1 MRPLREYIDI
11 VTEKVNTAELERIKQ
26 VIAAK
31 IKQLPDDDVTKK
43 ALAEIE
49 DLLRNVNAG
58 GKAGIINGRLQA
70 IDDPTVRAAQK
81 ELARYILSIDMTP
94 AQRDELFDLWKADQ
108 LVNHA
113 ALLKKGQKTIADVI
127 PKYNSNPAIKEFVD
141 DIMSI
146 AALGQGKGE
155 FGLSVLSRQINKPEK
170 GDLVIKG
177 IPIEVKTTDGGA
189 GRFTDQEVRPGEGFE
204 MAARNLNAFFKT
216 KGINL
221 PKSGVSMT
229 QAVQMVQNLAPKERA
244 NYLKLVREVIARI
257 FSGMDVEPI
266 INSIESGN
274 LNNALKEYSEAS
286 FNYYM
291 SKKNDEGVLYISLA
305 HTPTLMVMFKD
316 ARDLAATGM
325 RFHSKTIYITSI
337 NDVRLPYPQMEIVP
351 TKAGVEF
358 TGPKGGVDI
367 PASEP
372 AAPIAAPSTVTGK
385 RTSIRPPG
393 TEEPTTRRNISPPRK
408 RR

>member
-58 GKAGIINGRLQA
+58 GKAGIINGKLQS

-94 AQRDELFDLWKADQ
+94 AQRDELFDLWKADR
-108 LVNHA
+108 LVDHN

-170 GDLVIKG
+170 GDLIIKG

-189 GRFTDQEVRPGEGFE
+189 GRFTDQEVRPGVGFE
-204 MAARNLNAFFKT
+204 MAA
-216 KGINL
+216 
-221 PKSGVSMT
+221 
-229 QAVQMVQNLAPKERA
+229 
-244 NYLKLVREVIARI
+244 
-257 FSGMDVEPI
+257 
-266 INSIESGN
+266 
-274 LNNALKEYSEAS
+274 
-286 FNYYM
+286 
-291 SKKNDEGVLYISLA
+291 
-305 HTPTLMVMFKD
+305 
-316 ARDLAATGM
+316 
-325 RFHSKTIYITSI
+325 
-337 NDVRLPYPQMEIVP
+337 
-351 TKAGVEF
+351 
-358 TGPKGGVDI
+358 
-367 PASEP
+367 
-372 AAPIAAPSTVTGK
+372 
-385 RTSIRPPG
+385 
-393 TEEPTTRRNISPPRK
+393 
-408 RR
+408 